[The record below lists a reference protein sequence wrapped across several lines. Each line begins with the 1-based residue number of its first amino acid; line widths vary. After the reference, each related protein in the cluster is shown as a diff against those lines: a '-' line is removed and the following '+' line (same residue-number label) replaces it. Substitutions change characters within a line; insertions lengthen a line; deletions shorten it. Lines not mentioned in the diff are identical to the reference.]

1 MRISDWSSDVCSS
14 DLASGVRSDGGRSS
28 DRKLRSR
35 QRSGGA
41 GKARGG
47 GGQGPPQGAARR
59 AAQPESRQLTAMNRL
74 VVFDCDGTLVDSQA
88 NIVRAMEI
96 AFDIHRLPPP
106 DPHATRRV
114 VGLSLVQAMCALQIG
129 RAHV

>member
-59 AAQPESRQLTAMNRL
+59 AAPPESRQLTAMNRL
-74 VVFDCDGTLVDSQA
+74 VVLDCDVTLVDSPA
-88 NIVRAMEI
+88 NIMRALDI
-96 AFDIHRLPPP
+96 ACDIHRLPPP
-106 DPHATRRV
+106 DPARHRRSGTSAVKGTR
-114 VGLSLVQAMCALQIG
+114 G
-129 RAHV
+129 